1 MQVSTKY
8 RCLLLNKLLL
18 EYNLLLLII
27 PLKMMIGQFAITVHI
42 INKMLTYTVLLYVS
56 VSGTKCFLTKKFL
69 IDFGS

>member
-1 MQVSTKY
+1 
-8 RCLLLNKLLL
+8 
-18 EYNLLLLII
+18 
-27 PLKMMIGQFAITVHI
+27 MIGQFAITVHI